1 MRSYAVDHHVSPSSG
16 QLDPKSGNSNGED
29 QKPQNKKTKNKK
41 KKKKKNLNF
50 SVTQGLNQHN
60 YRLFSIFNTGV
71 NGVARE

>member
-41 KKKKKNLNF
+41 KKKKKE
-50 SVTQGLNQHN
+50 SE
-60 YRLFSIFNTGV
+60 LFSDSRSQPTQLQIIFYF
-71 NGVARE
+71 

>member
-16 QLDPKSGNSNGED
+16 QLDPKSGNSNGGD
-29 QKPQNKKTKNKK
+29 QKPQNKKK

-71 NGVARE
+71 NRVARE